1 MEKAKFHPFQML
13 RGGKQSDQVLG
24 WQYEMI
30 YLGGD
35 PHNPEQAIVH
45 VRTLEKAIVIRAAD
59 GKEETFCSVMIPYKL
74 VKDVKIVEQ
83 ESGREMAM
91 GEKGKMGDVYDEVL
105 LSYQD
110 GDALCTLKL
119 QMSMAADMYQ
129 NSKLCKNMQE
139 YIRRHL

>member
-13 RGGKQSDQVLG
+13 RGGKKSDQVLG

-35 PHNPEQAIVH
+35 THNPEQAIVH

-74 VKDVKIVEQ
+74 VKDAKIVEQ
-83 ESGREMAM
+83 ESGREMVM